1 MKEFLLRGEI
11 MVTFPSLGLKFNIDR
26 VAFNILGIDI
36 YWYAI
41 LIVSAILISFL
52 ILKINNKRCNIEY
65 KDILDLSIFLIPI
78 SIICARLYYV
88 IFDLEYFLKNPNQI
102 FNIRDGGLAIYGGII
117 GGIITCYVFC
127 KKRNIS
133 FLDLLDYLVPCLA
146 LGQAIGRWG
155 NFINIEAHGVQTD
168 NLFRMGIIENG
179 QYIEVHP
186 TFLYESIC
194 TFVIFIIL
202 MVMTKKRKFA
212 GELTFIYLILYS
224 FVRFFIEGLR
234 TDSLMLFSLRISQV
248 LSLVIFVLSCIMLIT
263 NITKLRKMSKNGEK

>member
-1 MKEFLLRGEI
+1 
-11 MVTFPSLGLKFNIDR
+11 MVTFPGLGLEFNIDR
-26 VAFNILGIDI
+26 VAFNIFGIDI

-41 LIVSAILISFL
+41 LIVSAILIAFL
-52 ILKINNKRCNIEY
+52 ILKINNKKCNIEY

-88 IFDLEYFLKNPNQI
+88 IFDLEYFLENPNQI

-117 GGIITCYVFC
+117 GGVITCYVFC
-127 KKRNIS
+127 KKRNIR
-133 FLDLLDYLVPCLA
+133 FFDLLDYLVPCLA
-146 LGQAIGRWG
+146 LGQSIGRWG

-179 QYIEVHP
+179 HYIEVHP

-194 TFVIFIIL
+194 TFLIFIIL
-202 MVMTKKRKFA
+202 MFMTKRRKFA
-212 GELTFIYLILYS
+212 GELTYIYLILYS

-248 LSLVIFVLSCIMLIT
+248 LSLVIFVFSCIMLII
-263 NITKLRKMSKNGEK
+263 NIIKLRKMSKNEEKRITKILQKH

>member
-1 MKEFLLRGEI
+1 
-11 MVTFPSLGLKFNIDR
+11 MVTFPGLGLEFNIDR
-26 VAFNILGIDI
+26 VAFNIFGIDI

-41 LIVSAILISFL
+41 LIVSAILIAFL
-52 ILKINNKRCNIEY
+52 ILKINNKKCNIEY

-88 IFDLEYFLKNPNQI
+88 IFDLEYFLENPNQI

-117 GGIITCYVFC
+117 GGVITCYVFC
-127 KKRNIS
+127 KKRNIR

-179 QYIEVHP
+179 HYIEVHP

-194 TFVIFIIL
+194 TFLIFIIL
-202 MVMTKKRKFA
+202 MFMTKRRKFA
-212 GELTFIYLILYS
+212 GELTYIYLILYS

-248 LSLVIFVLSCIMLIT
+248 LSLVIFVFSCIMLII
-263 NITKLRKMSKNGEK
+263 NIIKIRNMSKNAEKNNTKLLQKK

>member
-1 MKEFLLRGEI
+1 
-11 MVTFPSLGLKFNIDR
+11 MVTFPGLGLEFNIDR
-26 VAFNILGIDI
+26 VAFNIFGIDI

-41 LIVSAILISFL
+41 LIVSAILIAFL
-52 ILKINNKRCNIEY
+52 ILKINNKKCNIEY

-88 IFDLEYFLKNPNQI
+88 IFDLEYFLENPSQI

-117 GGIITCYVFC
+117 GGVITCYVFC
-127 KKRNIS
+127 KKRNIR
-133 FLDLLDYLVPCLA
+133 FLELLDYLVPCLA

-155 NFINIEAHGVQTD
+155 NFVNIEAHGVQTD

-179 QYIEVHP
+179 HYIEVHP

-194 TFVIFIIL
+194 TFLIFIIL
-202 MVMTKKRKFA
+202 MFMTKRRKFA
-212 GELTFIYLILYS
+212 GELTYIYLILYS

-248 LSLVIFVLSCIMLIT
+248 LSLVIFVFSCIMLII
-263 NITKLRKMSKNGEK
+263 NITKLRKMSKNEEKRITKILQKH

>member
-1 MKEFLLRGEI
+1 
-11 MVTFPSLGLKFNIDR
+11 MVTFPGLGLEFNIDR
-26 VAFNILGIDI
+26 VAFNIFGIDI

-41 LIVSAILISFL
+41 LIVSAILIAFL
-52 ILKINNKRCNIEY
+52 ILKINNKKCNIEY

-88 IFDLEYFLKNPNQI
+88 IFDLEYFLENPNQI

-117 GGIITCYVFC
+117 GGVITCYVFC
-127 KKRNIS
+127 KKRNIR

-155 NFINIEAHGVQTD
+155 NFINVEAHGVQTD

-194 TFVIFIIL
+194 TFLIFIIL
-202 MVMTKKRKFA
+202 MFMTKRRKFA
-212 GELTFIYLILYS
+212 GELTYIYLILYS

-248 LSLVIFVLSCIMLIT
+248 LSLVIFVFSCIMLII
-263 NITKLRKMSKNGEK
+263 NIIKLRKMSKNEEKRITKILQKH

>member
-1 MKEFLLRGEI
+1 
-11 MVTFPSLGLKFNIDR
+11 MVTFPGLGLEFNIDR
-26 VAFNILGIDI
+26 VAFNIFGIDI

-41 LIVSAILISFL
+41 LIVSAILIAFL
-52 ILKINNKRCNIEY
+52 ILKINNKKCNIEY

-88 IFDLEYFLKNPNQI
+88 IFDLEYFLENPNQI

-117 GGIITCYVFC
+117 GGVITCYVFC
-127 KKRNIS
+127 KKRNIR

-179 QYIEVHP
+179 HYIEVHP

-194 TFVIFIIL
+194 TFLIFIIL
-202 MVMTKKRKFA
+202 MFMTKRRKFA
-212 GELTFIYLILYS
+212 GELTYIYLILYS

-248 LSLVIFVLSCIMLIT
+248 LSLVIFVFSCIMLII
-263 NITKLRKMSKNGEK
+263 NIIKLRKMSKNEEKRITKILQKH

>member
-1 MKEFLLRGEI
+1 

>member
-1 MKEFLLRGEI
+1 
-11 MVTFPSLGLKFNIDR
+11 MVTFPGLGLEFNIDR
-26 VAFNILGIDI
+26 VAFNIFGIDI

-41 LIVSAILISFL
+41 LIVSAILIAFL
-52 ILKINNKRCNIEY
+52 ILKINNKKCNIEY

-88 IFDLEYFLKNPNQI
+88 IFDLEYFLENPSQI

-117 GGIITCYVFC
+117 GGVITCYVFC
-127 KKRNIS
+127 KKRNIR

-155 NFINIEAHGVQTD
+155 NFVNIEAHGVQTD

-179 QYIEVHP
+179 HYIEVHP

-194 TFVIFIIL
+194 TFLIFIIL
-202 MVMTKKRKFA
+202 MFMTKRRKFA
-212 GELTFIYLILYS
+212 GELTYIYLILYS

-248 LSLVIFVLSCIMLIT
+248 LSLVIFVFSCIMLII
-263 NITKLRKMSKNGEK
+263 NIIKIRNMSKNIEKNNTKLLQKK

>member
-1 MKEFLLRGEI
+1 
-11 MVTFPSLGLKFNIDR
+11 MVTFPGLGLEFNIDR
-26 VAFNILGIDI
+26 VAFNIFGIDI

-41 LIVSAILISFL
+41 LIVSAILIAFL
-52 ILKINNKRCNIEY
+52 ILKINNKKCNIEY

-88 IFDLEYFLKNPNQI
+88 IFDLEYFLENPSQI

-117 GGIITCYVFC
+117 GGVITCYVFC
-127 KKRNIS
+127 KKRNIR

-155 NFINIEAHGVQTD
+155 NFVNIEAHGVQTD

-179 QYIEVHP
+179 HYIEVHP

-194 TFVIFIIL
+194 TFLIFIIL
-202 MVMTKKRKFA
+202 MFMTKRRKFA
-212 GELTFIYLILYS
+212 GELTYIYLILYS

-248 LSLVIFVLSCIMLIT
+248 LSLVIFVFSCIMLII
-263 NITKLRKMSKNGEK
+263 NIIKLRKMSKNEEKRITKILQKH

>member
-1 MKEFLLRGEI
+1 
-11 MVTFPSLGLKFNIDR
+11 MVTFPGLGLEFNIDR
-26 VAFNILGIDI
+26 VAFNIFGIDI

-41 LIVSAILISFL
+41 LIVSAILIAFL
-52 ILKINNKRCNIEY
+52 ILKINNKKCNIEY

-88 IFDLEYFLKNPNQI
+88 IFDLEYFLENPNQI

-117 GGIITCYVFC
+117 GGAITCYVFC
-127 KKRNIS
+127 KKRNIR

-179 QYIEVHP
+179 HYIEVHP

-194 TFVIFIIL
+194 TFLIFIIL
-202 MVMTKKRKFA
+202 MFMTKRRKFA
-212 GELTFIYLILYS
+212 GELTYIYLILYS

-248 LSLVIFVLSCIMLIT
+248 LSLVIFVFSCIMLII
-263 NITKLRKMSKNGEK
+263 NIIKLRKMSKNEEKRITKILQKH